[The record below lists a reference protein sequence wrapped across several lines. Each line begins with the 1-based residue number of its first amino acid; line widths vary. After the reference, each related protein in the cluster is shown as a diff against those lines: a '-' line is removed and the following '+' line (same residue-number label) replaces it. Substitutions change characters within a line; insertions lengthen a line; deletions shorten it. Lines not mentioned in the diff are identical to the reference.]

1 MLRRGRLHLAKE
13 LRVIVLIHQR
23 ATVVSMTQALR
34 TFGRILAS
42 HWIALAAWYLGG
54 EVLHQLLVQLAGFVG
69 GHTTLGG
76 LLLLPL
82 AVAARLVSYIAM
94 YLTVRPSLAHSAHP
108 EAGGYQEFLA
118 ATLAAILPFSVFYAA
133 WGMLTADQNEFFNI
147 AGGIALADSNYEF
160 DQLGDRGGII
170 SVGLIPV
177 TVLVIALAARILH
190 ARYSARLPSWTLIVA
205 SYAELLWTF
214 MLFTLVGQWWAD
226 VREWIADR
234 AVAAWMQDLGDWFA
248 SNIAPVAML
257 WEGTLWLVGLLSV
270 VLIVPAGWLAIAGVI
285 YGTTFDS
292 TPPVLKRSRAAL
304 KGTTAK
310 LVRIFLRRFE
320 DLWAAVSVIWRG
332 GPVLIGAFVLF
343 YALWRLATDAAAR
356 GILQLIGGHDSSF
369 WGAYLPLILAGIAAL
384 AEPLGVAIV
393 ATAYDAVIARPEAGL
408 DSDPSGLDDEPK
420 DAAIA
425 VGDVEMKRTHS
436 VVWHQED
443 DENIV

>member
-1 MLRRGRLHLAKE
+1 
-13 LRVIVLIHQR
+13 
-23 ATVVSMTQALR
+23 MTQALR

-42 HWIALAAWYLGG
+42 HWIALAAWYLAG

-94 YLTVRPSLAHSAHP
+94 YLTIRPSLTNTAHP
-108 EAGGYQEFLA
+108 DAGGYQEFLA
-118 ATLAAILPFSVFYAA
+118 TTLAAILPFSVFYAA
-133 WGMLTADQNEFFNI
+133 WGMLTTDQNEFFNI
-147 AGGIALADSNYEF
+147 ASSIALAESNYEYG
-160 DQLGDRGGII
+160 QLGDRGGIV
-170 SVGLIPV
+170 SVGVLPV
-177 TVLVIALAARILH
+177 AVLVIALALRVLH
-190 ARYSARLPSWTLIVA
+190 ARFSDRLPSWTFIVA

-226 VREWIADR
+226 VRGWFSER
-234 AVAAWMQDLGDWFA
+234 VVTVWMQDIGDWFA
-248 SNIAPVAML
+248 SNIVPVAML
-257 WEGTLWLVGLLSV
+257 WEGSLWFFGLLAV
-270 VLIVPAGWLAIAGVI
+270 VLVVPAGWLAIAGVI

-292 TPPVLKRSRAAL
+292 TPPALKRSRLAL

-310 LVRIFLRRFE
+310 LTRTFLRRFE

-343 YALWRLATDAAAR
+343 YALWRSATEAGAR

-369 WGAYLPLILAGIAAL
+369 WSAYLPLILVAVAVV

-408 DSDPSGLDDEPK
+408 DTDPSGLDDEPS
-420 DAAIA
+420 DVVIA
-425 VGDVEMKRTHS
+425 VGDVEMEGTHGI
-436 VVWHQED
+436 VWNQKD
-443 DENIV
+443 DENIVRE

>member
-1 MLRRGRLHLAKE
+1 
-13 LRVIVLIHQR
+13 
-23 ATVVSMTQALR
+23 MTPALR

-94 YLTVRPSLAHSAHP
+94 YLTIRPSLPGTAHP

-118 ATLAAILPFSVFYAA
+118 TTLAAILPFSAFYAA
-133 WGMLTADQNEFFNI
+133 WGMLTVDQNEFFNI
-147 AGGIALADSNYEF
+147 ASSIALAESNYEF
-160 DQLGDRGGII
+160 GQLGDRGGIV
-170 SVGLIPV
+170 SVGVLPV
-177 TVLVIALAARILH
+177 AVLVIALAARILH
-190 ARYSARLPSWTLIVA
+190 ARFSERLPSWTFIAA

-226 VREWIADR
+226 VREWMGER
-234 AVAAWMQDLGDWFA
+234 AVTTWLQDIGDWFA
-248 SNIAPVAML
+248 SNVVPVAML
-257 WEGTLWLVGLLSV
+257 WEGSLWFVGLLAT
-270 VLIVPAGWLAIAGVI
+270 VLLVPAGWLAVAGVI

-292 TPPVLKRSRAAL
+292 TPPALKRGRAAL

-310 LVRIFLRRFE
+310 LTRTFLRRFE

-332 GPVLIGAFVLF
+332 GPVLIGAFVVF
-343 YALWRLATDAAAR
+343 YALWRLATEAGTR
-356 GILQLIGGHDSSF
+356 GILQLIGGHDSPF
-369 WGAYLPLILAGIAAL
+369 WDAYLPLILVSVAAV

-408 DSDPSGLDDEPK
+408 DTDPSGFDGEPS
-420 DAAIA
+420 DAAVE
-425 VGDVEMKRTHS
+425 VGDVEMKGTHS

-443 DENIV
+443 HENIVRE